1 MRILSMSTT
10 QTITVEGHKIAYQ
23 EMGEGTPLLLL
34 HGIPTNKSLW
44 RNVMPT
50 LSEQHRVIAPDL
62 LNYGESDMPKNTD
75 VSINAQCKIISQ
87 FMDELGIAKANIAS
101 HDIGGGIAQL
111 MAVNYPEKVNSLIL
125 IDSVCFDSWPIPE
138 FEPLL
143 EPGVEQETSVDEFV
157 DTLNEFMPKGVY
169 DKSIMTDE
177 LKKQYLKQWSNEQG
191 KAALFNNMRRL
202 NKEYTQAI
210 AGELKSLKHETLI
223 LWGDEDN
230 FQKPKYAPQLAQTLP
245 NATLTWIEKAGHW
258 VIDEKPERVTSLM
271 GEFLADKKF

>member
-1 MRILSMSTT
+1 
-10 QTITVEGHKIAYQ
+10 
-23 EMGEGTPLLLL
+23 
-34 HGIPTNKSLW
+34 
-44 RNVMPT
+44 
-50 LSEQHRVIAPDL
+50 
-62 LNYGESDMPKNTD
+62 
-75 VSINAQCKIISQ
+75 
-87 FMDELGIAKANIAS
+87 
-101 HDIGGGIAQL
+101 
-111 MAVNYPEKVNSLIL
+111 
-125 IDSVCFDSWPIPE
+125 
-138 FEPLL
+138 
-143 EPGVEQETSVDEFV
+143 
-157 DTLNEFMPKGVY
+157 
-169 DKSIMTDE
+169 MTDE

-230 FQKPKYAPQLAQTLP
+230 FQKPKYAPQLAQTLS

>member
-1 MRILSMSTT
+1 MILG
-10 QTITVEGHKIAYQ
+10 QY
-23 EMGEGTPLLLL
+23 P
-34 HGIPTNKSLW
+34 SL
-44 RNVMPT
+44 N
-50 LSEQHRVIAPDL
+50 LCL
-62 LNYGESDMPKNTD
+62 K
-75 VSINAQCKIISQ
+75 
-87 FMDELGIAKANIAS
+87 
-101 HDIGGGIAQL
+101 
-111 MAVNYPEKVNSLIL
+111 
-125 IDSVCFDSWPIPE
+125 
-138 FEPLL
+138 
-143 EPGVEQETSVDEFV
+143 ETSVDEFV
-157 DTLNEFMPKGVY
+157 DTLNDFMPKGVY

-258 VIDEKPERVTSLM
+258 FIDEKPERVTSLM

>member
-1 MRILSMSTT
+1 MSKT

-50 LSEQHRVIAPDL
+50 LSE
-62 LNYGESDMPKNTD
+62 
-75 VSINAQCKIISQ
+75 IISQ
-87 FMDELGIAKANIAS
+87 FMDELGIAKANVAS

-138 FEPLL
+138 FESLL

-157 DTLNEFMPKGVY
+157 DTLNDFMPKGVY